1 MTRRKTAQLVVRSI
15 EERVKRRLQERAR
28 RNGRSMEEEVR
39 QILTSAV
46 SVDDPAKKGFG
57 TGFASFFRDVPEDL
71 EIKEIH
77 GELPRP
83 VRFDE

>member
-1 MTRRKTAQLVVRSI
+1 MTPRKTAQLVVRNI
-15 EERVKRRLQERAR
+15 EERVKRRLQERAQ

-39 QILTSAV
+39 QILTAAV
-46 SVDDPAKKGFG
+46 SVKHPAKEGFG
-57 TGFASFFRDVPEDL
+57 TGFASFFKDLPEDF

-83 VRFDE
+83 IRFDE